1 MGLSIII
8 CSVTIPLFSIA
19 QWDTAGQER
28 FRTITSAYY
37 RGADGICLVY
47 DVTNQESFEHVE
59 DWLGEVNR
67 YAAENT
73 AKLLVGNKADL
84 VDRKAVSEEAARRFA
99 DKLGVTLIETSAKSA
114 TNVDEAFLTM
124 ARELIK
130 AKEDEQ
136 AQKLGASAAGAAGAG
151 GVGGKN
157 QVVAIGGKEP
167 AKKKECC

>member
-1 MGLSIII
+1 
-8 CSVTIPLFSIA
+8 
-19 QWDTAGQER
+19 
-28 FRTITSAYY
+28 
-37 RGADGICLVY
+37 
-47 DVTNQESFEHVE
+47 
-59 DWLGEVNR
+59 
-67 YAAENT
+67 
-73 AKLLVGNKADL
+73 
-84 VDRKAVSEEAARRFA
+84 
-99 DKLGVTLIETSAKSA
+99 
-114 TNVDEAFLTM
+114 M